1 MEYSVHELFDPQRL
15 KGPGRSLLTGR
26 EFIYDYEKYKDLNPQ
41 TFSMYYELD
50 YYDTVRE
57 FLV

>member
-1 MEYSVHELFDPQRL
+1 MGIPLL
-15 KGPGRSLLTGR
+15 KKILRSLLTGR

-41 TFSMYYELD
+41 TFTMYYELD